1 MGWVRVALASRL
13 HGSSLARKQ
22 GTARSSVVSTNGKY
36 GVAAMSRQSPFGF
49 TFSMLIEIAAVVAI
63 VSYLPR
69 IDLRPS
75 ATAADVPQRVNGDS
89 ALQVPAAL
97 STIRFSPPERAEAA
111 PRETSFYQPRLLTSP
126 ETAPSAPRQSSR
138 EAPPLI
144 AVDADR
150 STSRSTS
157 IGPAS
162 SSSIRSVQ
170 PWPMLLRPCSTSRR
184 DRRRRRWQPRA

>member
-1 MGWVRVALASRL
+1 
-13 HGSSLARKQ
+13 
-22 GTARSSVVSTNGKY
+22 
-36 GVAAMSRQSPFGF
+36 MSRQSPFGF

-75 ATAADVPQRVNGDS
+75 ATAADVPQRVNGDF

-150 STSRSTS
+150 PQYVAEHLDRASQQLVNSVGSAVANAAETVLYIPPGPSPQAVAAASVAPPTIAPPRSR
-157 IGPAS
+157 P
-162 SSSIRSVQ
+162 
-170 PWPMLLRPCSTSRR
+170 PELSRYL
-184 DRRRRRWQPRA
+184 PH